1 VSRTADRQI
10 NFADWELL
18 RQGLRLEPLLQAISD
33 FLDDQKVVIE
43 QVRCDLARGL
53 KRNKN
58 FTPVMMRLQMLM
70 PVSAKCSWKR
80 RMSSG
85 VAVSG
90 ARFRNAA
97 NRLQL

>member
-1 VSRTADRQI
+1 MSRTADRQI

-80 RMSSG
+80 RTSSG

-90 ARFRNAA
+90 DRFRNAA